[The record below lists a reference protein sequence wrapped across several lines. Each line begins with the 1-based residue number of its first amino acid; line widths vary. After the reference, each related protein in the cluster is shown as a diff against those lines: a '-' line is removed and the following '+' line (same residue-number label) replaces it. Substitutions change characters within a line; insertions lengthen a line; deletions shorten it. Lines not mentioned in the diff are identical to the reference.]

1 VEAENSL
8 YSFVKQAWSEI
19 ENEFEFVPAWFIE
32 AVCEHLEA
40 LHRGDIKD
48 LIIAIPPRATKS
60 TICSVMFP
68 AWAWVKT
75 PSERFL
81 CLSHSDDLSIEHS
94 IRHRD
99 IVSSDWYNLRW
110 GDRYSL
116 KNDQNEKRK
125 FSNTK
130 GGYRISKGILG
141 RATGRGATTLIADD
155 INNSTE
161 SERDRAKKN
170 FIWSASISTRMNN
183 PSKDKRLILA
193 QRTSPSDL
201 INHLLNGKDAKNW
214 TYMML
219 PMEYD
224 PDRACETIKLPST
237 TPKKWK
243 DPRTKKGETLCP
255 IRFNKEALDRIKAGL
270 GSEYIIQT
278 QLQQNPSIPDGGL
291 FKKSWFRLWKEE
303 KPPKVIKVICSL
315 DTAFKGKSMENQK
328 LKRSFSVCTT
338 WGLFNDKFGIVNV
351 ILLNMWRDQV
361 EYPDLRK
368 IVKKISENYL
378 YNGSM
383 NISADSKHVPDMI
396 LIESKASGEPLRQDL
411 RRVGVATTGFNPDP
425 YGDKIRRASLV
436 THIPEAGRVW
446 IPARGPH
453 FKEPVGFAKVFLEA
467 CGNFPNEDSSKDIID
482 TFSQFLLKEIRAG
495 GIKHPDDPK
504 LKNIPQ
510 SSKSIYGVDMAD
522 DY

>member
-1 VEAENSL
+1 
-8 YSFVKQAWSEI
+8 
-19 ENEFEFVPAWFIE
+19 
-32 AVCEHLEA
+32 
-40 LHRGDIKD
+40 
-48 LIIAIPPRATKS
+48 
-60 TICSVMFP
+60 
-68 AWAWVKT
+68 
-75 PSERFL
+75 
-81 CLSHSDDLSIEHS
+81 
-94 IRHRD
+94 
-99 IVSSDWYNLRW
+99 
-110 GDRYSL
+110 
-116 KNDQNEKRK
+116 
-125 FSNTK
+125 
-130 GGYRISKGILG
+130 
-141 RATGRGATTLIADD
+141 
-155 INNSTE
+155 
-161 SERDRAKKN
+161 
-170 FIWSASISTRMNN
+170 MNN

-270 GSEYIIQT
+270 GSEY
-278 QLQQNPSIPDGGL
+278 
-291 FKKSWFRLWKEE
+291 
-303 KPPKVIKVICSL
+303 
-315 DTAFKGKSMENQK
+315 
-328 LKRSFSVCTT
+328 
-338 WGLFNDKFGIVNV
+338 
-351 ILLNMWRDQV
+351 
-361 EYPDLRK
+361 RK